1 MGSGDWLKT
10 IITLKK
16 IRPSKSKNS
25 KSNESGENPNKLNR
39 KASGGVSGISD
50 EGTAATRIQTAF
62 RCHKA
67 RKILQSLRGE
77 KRLRD
82 FAQGDPVRGQASSTM
97 SCVQSWTKIQSEISA
112 RRRSLVIERR
122 SREKRFDSQ
131 SKPGINCMIQREEML
146 ARTRQRKDAAAKR
159 ERAMAYAFAHQ
170 WRANAGEKKL
180 GHQFVYEQG
189 EDGWS
194 WSWMDRWVAARPW
207 EPRPPQ
213 PPAAAAAEKPSPAK
227 TTRKDGRRRPP
238 LGPSRPQRSGNRC
251 RRREK
256 NSSFS
261 WIVVYIGD
269 LKPSLLLAVE
279 GRLCLSGEDDSP
291 LPRRDQSAGGL
302 TRSFKQVEIV
312 ILPPAFQRRTRIL
325 RVESLIKEASTQ

>member
-16 IRPSKSKNS
+16 IRSSKSKNS
-25 KSNESGENPNKLNR
+25 KDLTAEESNGFKSNESGENPNKLSR

-131 SKPGINCMIQREEML
+131 SKPGDKLHDPELAEWRGGPETREEML
-146 ARTRQRKDAAAKR
+146 ARTRQRKEAAAKR

-227 TTRKDGRRRPP
+227 TTRKDGRRTASARA
-238 LGPSRPQRSGNRC
+238 
-251 RRREK
+251 
-256 NSSFS
+256 
-261 WIVVYIGD
+261 
-269 LKPSLLLAVE
+269 KPAATV
-279 GRLCLSGEDDSP
+279 GKP
-291 LPRRDQSAGGL
+291 
-302 TRSFKQVEIV
+302 V
-312 ILPPAFQRRTRIL
+312 
-325 RVESLIKEASTQ
+325 